1 MSTVRIALVGPGAI
15 GEKHIQAL
23 RAAGADVAAV
33 VGPDSRAAADFAARH
48 EIASVESDV
57 QSVVSRD
64 DIDAVVISSPS
75 PFHAGQSLVALD
87 AGKHVLCEIPVGL
100 TLEDARDV
108 AAAAE
113 RAGRHAMV
121 CHTTRFWAPALE
133 LRRMIDDGSF
143 SAKHVIA
150 RSTIFRQENVG
161 WTGVERDWVDDVLW
175 HHGAHLVDTALWLLA
190 EPASV
195 VSGLRGPDWH
205 GSGKHMDVGMV
216 LATPSGRIASLSLSY
231 HSRVA
236 VSDYLVI
243 GEDET
248 FEIRDGKLWSSS
260 GVVVGS
266 ESVAEVQDAAI
277 GAQDKA
283 FVDAVASETIASPNV
298 VDVLPAMEVLAAVE
312 ERGRRWTS

>member
-1 MSTVRIALVGPGAI
+1 MTTVRIALVGPGAI
-15 GEKHIQAL
+15 GEKHIHAL
-23 RAAGADVAAV
+23 RAAGAEVAAV
-33 VGPDSRAAADFAARH
+33 VGPDPAATGKFAARH
-48 EIASVESDV
+48 DVASVETDV
-57 QSVVSRD
+57 QRAVSRD
-64 DIDAVVISSPS
+64 DVDAVVISSPS
-75 PFHAGQSLVALD
+75 PFHAGQSLVALE

-100 TLEDARDV
+100 TLEDARNV

-143 SAKHVIA
+143 SVTHVIA

-190 EPASV
+190 EQASV

-205 GSGKHMDVGMV
+205 GSGKHMDVDMV

-231 HSRVA
+231 HARIS

-243 GEDET
+243 GEEET
-248 FEIRDGKLWSSS
+248 FEIRDGKLWSSK
-260 GVVVGS
+260 GVVAGG
-266 ESVAEVQDAAI
+266 ETVAEVQEAAI
-277 GAQDKA
+277 HAQDKA
-283 FVDAVASETIASPNV
+283 FVDAVTSGAIASPTV
-298 VDVLPAMEVLAAVE
+298 VDVLPAMAVLAAVE

>member
-1 MSTVRIALVGPGAI
+1 MTTVRIALIGPGAI
-15 GEKHIQAL
+15 GEKHINAL

-33 VGPDSRAAADFAARH
+33 VGPDSRPTAEFAARH
-48 EIASVESDV
+48 DVTSVETDV

-75 PFHAGQSLVALD
+75 PFHAGQSLMALD

-100 TLEDARDV
+100 TLEDARNV

-113 RAGRHAMV
+113 RAGRRAMV
-121 CHTTRFWAPALE
+121 CHTTRFWVPALE
-133 LRRMIDDGSF
+133 LRRMIDNGSF
-143 SAKHVIA
+143 SATHVIA

-190 EPASV
+190 EQASV
-195 VSGLRGPDWH
+195 ISGVRGPDWH
-205 GSGKHMDVGMV
+205 GSGKHMDVGML
-216 LATPSGRIASLSLSY
+216 LATSSGRIASLSLSY
-231 HSRVA
+231 HARIA

-243 GEDET
+243 GEEET
-248 FEIRDGKLWSSS
+248 FEIRDGRLWSSS

-266 ESVAEVQDAAI
+266 ETVAEVQAAAI
-277 GAQDKA
+277 HAQDKT
-283 FVDAVASETIASPNV
+283 FVDAIASGTIASPSV
-298 VDVLPAMEVLAAVE
+298 VDVLPAMEVLAAVQ

>member
-1 MSTVRIALVGPGAI
+1 MTAVRIALVGPGAI
-15 GEKHIQAL
+15 GEKHVHAL

-33 VGPDSRAAADFAARH
+33 VGPDTAATGEFAARH
-48 EIASVESDV
+48 DVGSVETDV
-57 QSVVSRD
+57 QRVVSRD

-75 PFHAGQSLVALD
+75 PFHAGQSLAALD

-100 TLEDARDV
+100 TLEDAHDV
-108 AAAAE
+108 AAVAE
-113 RAGRHAMV
+113 RAGRQAMV

-133 LRRMIDDGSF
+133 LRRMVDDGSF

-190 EPASV
+190 EPAAV
-195 VSGLRGPDWH
+195 VSGTRGPDWR

-231 HSRVA
+231 HARIS

-260 GVVVGS
+260 GVVVAS
-266 ESVAEVQDAAI
+266 ESVAAVQEAAI
-277 GAQDKA
+277 HAQDKA
-283 FVDAVASETIASPNV
+283 FVDAVASGTPASPTV
-298 VDVLPAMEVLAAVE
+298 ADVLPAMEALAAVE

>member
-1 MSTVRIALVGPGAI
+1 MTTVRIALVGPGAI
-15 GEKHIQAL
+15 GEKHVHAL

-33 VGPDSRAAADFAARH
+33 VGPDSRATAEFGARH
-48 EIASVESDV
+48 DIASAETDV

-75 PFHAGQSLVALD
+75 PFHAGQSLAALD

-100 TLEDARDV
+100 TLEDARTV

-113 RAGRHAMV
+113 RAGRQAMV

-133 LRRMIDDGSF
+133 LRRLIDDGSF
-143 SAKHVIA
+143 AATHVIA

-190 EPASV
+190 ERASV
-195 VSGLRGPDWH
+195 VSGFRGPDWR

-216 LATPSGRIASLSLSY
+216 LATDSGRIASLSLSY
-231 HSRVA
+231 HARIA

-243 GEDET
+243 GEEET

-260 GVVVGS
+260 GVVAGS
-266 ESVAEVQDAAI
+266 ETVAEVQDAAI
-277 GAQDKA
+277 RAQDKT
-283 FVDAVASETIASPNV
+283 FVDAIASGTIASPSV
-298 VDVLPAMEVLAAVE
+298 ADVLPAMEALAAVE

>member
-1 MSTVRIALVGPGAI
+1 MTTVRVALIGPGAI
-15 GEKHIQAL
+15 GERHIHAL
-23 RAAGADVAAV
+23 RAAGAEVAAV
-33 VGPDSRAAADFAARH
+33 VGPNSRATTEFAARH
-48 EIASVESDV
+48 DVPSVESGV
-57 QSVVSRD
+57 QSAVSRD

-75 PFHAGQSLVALD
+75 PFHAAQSLLALD
-87 AGKHVLCEIPVGL
+87 AGKHVLCEIPAGL
-100 TLEDARDV
+100 TLDDAREV

-113 RAGRHAMV
+113 RAGRQAMV

-133 LRRMIDDGSF
+133 LRRMIGNGSF
-143 SAKHVIA
+143 AATHVIA

-175 HHGAHLVDTALWLLA
+175 HHGAHLVDTALWLLD

-195 VSGLRGPDWH
+195 VSGVRGPDWH

-216 LATPSGRIASLSLSY
+216 LATLSGRIASLSLSY
-231 HSRVA
+231 HARIA

-243 GEDET
+243 GEEET

-266 ESVAEVQDAAI
+266 ETVAEVQDAAI
-277 GAQDKA
+277 HAQDKT
-283 FVDAVASETIASPNV
+283 FVDAVASGTTASPSV